1 MQAKAEGFF
10 RCGRLAGSFV
20 LISLFLSFHT
30 KVILP
35 IYIYGQPVLRKE
47 SIDIPKDYPDLEV
60 LIANMFET
68 LTASDG
74 VGLAAPQVGLNI
86 RVAVIDLDVL
96 SEDLP
101 EYKDFRKAYINPHI
115 VEFDDSEMESMEE
128 GCLSLPGIHEN
139 VSRPKR
145 IRVKYEDEQRNEHDE
160 WVDGYLAR
168 VMQHEFDHL
177 DAHMF
182 IDRIS
187 PLRKQLIKNKLKA
200 LTLGKYRCSYRT
212 KPVRR

>member
-1 MQAKAEGFF
+1 M
-10 RCGRLAGSFV
+10 
-20 LISLFLSFHT
+20 
-30 KVILP
+30 ILP

-47 SIDIPKDYPDLEV
+47 SQDIPKDYPDLGV
-60 LIANMFET
+60 LIDNMFET

-74 VGLAAPQVGLNI
+74 VGLAAPQIGLPI

-101 EYKDFRKAYINPHI
+101 EYKGFRKAYINPHI
-115 VEFDDSEMESMEE
+115 LEFDDSETEAMEE
-128 GCLSLPGIHEN
+128 GCLSLPGIHEK
-139 VSRPKR
+139 VVRPKR
-145 IRVKYEDEQRNEHDE
+145 IRVKYEDADRNEHEE

-187 PLRKQLIKNKLKA
+187 PLRRQLIKSKLKA

-212 KPVRR
+212 KPPRR